1 MVLTLFIPDT
11 SDLDLVWVLLLCAA
25 AEEEGGAGGG
35 ARSPSTD
42 TWTQSEYTIY
52 SIQYTKATV
61 NSIHRIFMNAT
72 QKVFG
77 EKFTRQRQSKSS
89 KANA

>member
-1 MVLTLFIPDT
+1 MFIPDT

-25 AEEEGGAGGG
+25 AEEGGAGGG

-42 TWTQSEYTIY
+42 TWIQSEYTIY

-61 NSIHRIFMNAT
+61 NSIKRIFMKAVK
-72 QKVFG
+72 KVFG
-77 EKFTRQRQSKSS
+77 ENFTRQRQSKSS
-89 KANA
+89 PAKQA

>member
-1 MVLTLFIPDT
+1 MFIPDT
-11 SDLDLVWVLLLCAA
+11 SDLDLVWVLLLCA

-42 TWTQSEYTIY
+42 TWIPSGYTIF
-52 SIQYTKATV
+52 SKQQLETKATV
-61 NSIHRIFMNAT
+61 NSIQRIFMKAA

-77 EKFTRQRQSKSS
+77 ENFTRQRQSKSS
-89 KANA
+89 PAK